1 MNAPQ
6 LVASAGATVAPVLIL
21 AGGTGGHIFPGLAV
35 AGELAARAVP
45 VVWLGAEGAMETRLV
60 PAAGIP
66 LHTLRV
72 RALRGGG
79 VGRRLLAPLQLLRA
93 VFGAVRLIRRLRP
106 RSVISFGGFAAAPGG
121 IAAWLLRRPLIVHE
135 SNRAPG
141 LTNRLLAR
149 LTQHLLVG
157 FPDSF
162 PARRELVVGNPVR
175 PQIAELPAPGLRL
188 QGRSGLL
195 RLLVIGGSQGA
206 RALNLHLPAAL
217 KRSGLRCEIRHQTGA
232 AALQAT
238 TDTYAALGIQAE
250 LSAFISDMPGAY
262 AWADLVVCR
271 AGASTL
277 AELCAVGLPAV
288 LVPLPTAADDH
299 QSRNADYLVENQAAL
314 KLVEGE
320 DFEQR
325 LAATLSELAADPAR
339 RLAMALCARALARA
353 DAAARVAGICMED
366 ISA

>member
-1 MNAPQ
+1 MNVVHA
-6 LVASAGATVAPVLIL
+6 LAATGSTAAPVLIL

-35 AGELAARAVP
+35 AGELTARAVP

-72 RALRGGG
+72 RGLRGGG
-79 VGRRLLAPLQLLRA
+79 IGRRLLAPLQLLRA
-93 VFGAVRLIRRLRP
+93 VFGAVGLIRRLRP

-149 LTQHLLVG
+149 LTPRLLVG

-162 PARRELVVGNPVR
+162 RARSEELVGNPVR
-175 PQIAELPAPGLRL
+175 PQISALPPPEQRL
-188 QGRSGLL
+188 SGRSGLL

-217 KRSGLRCEIRHQTGA
+217 KRSGVCCEIRHQTGVS
-232 AALQAT
+232 ALQT
-238 TDTYAALGIQAE
+238 TTESYAALGIQAE
-250 LSAFISDMPGAY
+250 LSAFITDMPAAY

-314 KLVEGE
+314 KLVEGN

-325 LAATLSELAADPAR
+325 LATALTELAADPAR
-339 RLAMALCARALARA
+339 RVAMAMRARGLART
-353 DAAARVAGICMED
+353 DAAARVADICMED